1 MPVNDDTV
9 SVSISAVQTDGTIK
23 TYAGTYTVAN
33 GVINGAHITQTAGP
47 E

>member
-33 GVINGAHITQTAGP
+33 GVITGAHITQTAGP